1 MSQELMLWGGF
12 VLFIVLMLALDL
24 GVFHKENHEIK
35 LKEALMWTMFWVSLA
50 LIFNIGIYHFMG
62 SEKALQFLTGYL
74 IEESLSIDNVFVF
87 MLIFSYF
94 KVPPKYQHKILFWGI
109 LGAML
114 MRITFILSGIL
125 LIEKFHWIIFVF
137 GGFLVI
143 TGIRL
148 AFQDEI
154 SIKPDS
160 NPVIRLFKRFF
171 RITDTYHKDKFF
183 IRENGILLATPM
195 MIVLIFIEVSDL
207 IFAVDS
213 IPAILAITSDPFIVF
228 TSNVFAILGLRSLF
242 FAISAISKYFI
253 YLKYGLAAILTY
265 VGTKMLVSDYYKID
279 PLYSLLVI
287 LAILSLSIFASMLA
301 VNKKLK

>member
-1 MSQELMLWGGF
+1 MSQELLLWGGF

-183 IRENGILLATPM
+183 IRENGVLLATPM

-287 LAILSLSIFASMLA
+287 LAILSLSIFTSMLA
-301 VNKKLK
+301 VNKKL

>member
-87 MLIFSYF
+87 MLVFSYF

-183 IRENGILLATPM
+183 IRENGVLLATPM
-195 MIVLIFIEVSDL
+195 MVVLIFIEVSDL

-253 YLKYGLAAILTY
+253 YLKYGLAAILTD
-265 VGTKMLVSDYYKID
+265 VGFR
-279 PLYSLLVI
+279 LL
-287 LAILSLSIFASMLA
+287 
-301 VNKKLK
+301 

>member
-183 IRENGILLATPM
+183 IRENGVLLATPM
-195 MIVLIFIEVSDL
+195 MVVLIFIEVSDL

-287 LAILSLSIFASMLA
+287 LAILSLSIFTSMLA
-301 VNKKLK
+301 VNKKL

>member
-287 LAILSLSIFASMLA
+287 LAILSLSIFTSMLA
-301 VNKKLK
+301 VNKKL

>member
-1 MSQELMLWGGF
+1 MTNEIWLWGGF

-183 IRENGILLATPM
+183 IWENGVLLATPM

-287 LAILSLSIFASMLA
+287 LAILSLSIFTSMLA
-301 VNKKLK
+301 VNKKL

>member
-1 MSQELMLWGGF
+1 MSQDLLLWGGLVF
-12 VLFIVLMLALDL
+12 FIVLMLALDL

-183 IRENGILLATPM
+183 IRENGVLLATPM

-287 LAILSLSIFASMLA
+287 LAILSLSIFTSMLA
-301 VNKKLK
+301 VNKKL

>member
-1 MSQELMLWGGF
+1 MTNEIWLWGGF

-62 SEKALQFLTGYL
+62 SQKALQFLTGYL

-160 NPVIRLFKRFF
+160 NPVIRLFKRYF

-183 IRENGILLATPM
+183 IRENGVLLATPM

-287 LAILSLSIFASMLA
+287 LAILSLSIFTSMLA
-301 VNKKLK
+301 VNKKL

>member
-1 MSQELMLWGGF
+1 MTNEIWLWGGF
-12 VLFIVLMLALDL
+12 VLFIILMLALDL

-160 NPVIRLFKRFF
+160 NPVIRLFKRYF

-183 IRENGILLATPM
+183 IRENGVLLATPM

-301 VNKKLK
+301 VNKKL

>member
-1 MSQELMLWGGF
+1 MTNEIWLWGGF
-12 VLFIVLMLALDL
+12 VLFIILMLALDL

-160 NPVIRLFKRFF
+160 NPVIRLFKRYF

-183 IRENGILLATPM
+183 IRENGVLVATPM

-301 VNKKLK
+301 VNKKL

>member
-183 IRENGILLATPM
+183 IRENGVLLATPM

-287 LAILSLSIFASMLA
+287 LAILSLSIFTSMLA
-301 VNKKLK
+301 VNKKL

>member
-87 MLIFSYF
+87 MLVFSYF

-183 IRENGILLATPM
+183 IRENGVLLATPM
-195 MIVLIFIEVSDL
+195 MVVLIFIEVSDL

-287 LAILSLSIFASMLA
+287 LAILSLSIFTSMLA
-301 VNKKLK
+301 VNKKL

>member
-1 MSQELMLWGGF
+1 MSQELLLWGGF

-183 IRENGILLATPM
+183 IRENGVLLATPM
-195 MIVLIFIEVSDL
+195 MVVLIFIEVSDL

-287 LAILSLSIFASMLA
+287 LAILSLSIFTSMLA
-301 VNKKLK
+301 VNKKL

>member
-1 MSQELMLWGGF
+1 MTNEIWLWGGF

-62 SEKALQFLTGYL
+62 SQKALQFLTGYL

-160 NPVIRLFKRFF
+160 NPVIRLFKRYF

-183 IRENGILLATPM
+183 IRENGVLLATPM

-301 VNKKLK
+301 VNKKL